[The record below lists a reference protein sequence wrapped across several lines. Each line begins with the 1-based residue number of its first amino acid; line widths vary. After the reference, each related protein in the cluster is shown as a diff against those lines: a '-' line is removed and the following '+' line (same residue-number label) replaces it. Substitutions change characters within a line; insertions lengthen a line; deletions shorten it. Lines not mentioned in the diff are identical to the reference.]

1 MSPPK
6 DPPPHGRT
14 SEVQTAAIQTGAR
27 LHFGLLDTAAPF
39 GGCGVM
45 IEDGGVEIT
54 ITPDSK
60 FSVTGIDDSTSVHR
74 LARHW
79 QQFVDAPSIP
89 SCRLHVSRHPR
100 RHCGLGSG
108 TQMALAV
115 CEALFC
121 AAGQSPPKP
130 QQLVRIANRG
140 HRSAIGC
147 HGYFHG
153 GFLCEE
159 SLESPD
165 LLTTSES
172 DRVLRPLA
180 MRCDLPSH
188 WRVVILIPK
197 AETSLVHGRQEKQL
211 FATINRATP
220 EQRERLTR
228 WLREEI
234 VPRAKAG
241 DFNGFT
247 RAVARYNYHS
257 GELFAQVQGGPYRGP
272 VVAKTIERAKSL
284 DGHGVGQSSW
294 GPGVFAW
301 FENQSAASDF
311 ARQIP
316 TAEFDVIITR
326 VRNQPRTVQSL
337 ESGNSPPPENT
348 TGTKTT
354 PAMK

>member
-1 MSPPK
+1 MSTPN
-6 DPPPHGRT
+6 DPPPRGRT
-14 SEVQTAAIQTGAR
+14 GEVQTTVIRTGAR

-54 ITPDSK
+54 ITPDRT
-60 FSVTGIDDSTSVHR
+60 FGVTGIDDSTSVHR

-121 AAGQSPPKP
+121 AAGRTPPEP
-130 QQLVRIANRG
+130 QRLVRIADRG

-147 HGYFHG
+147 HGYFQG

-159 SLESPD
+159 TPESFSQ
-165 LLTTSES
+165 LTTSES

-180 MRCDLPSH
+180 TRCDLPNH

-211 FATINRATP
+211 FATIDRATP
-220 EQRERLTR
+220 EQRKQLTQ
-228 WLREEI
+228 WLCEEI
-234 VPRAKAG
+234 VPHAKAG
-241 DFNGFT
+241 DFDGFT

-301 FENQSAASDF
+301 FENQSAANDF

-316 TAEFDVIITR
+316 SAEFDVIITR
-326 VRNQPRTVQSL
+326 VRNQPRTLQTL
-337 ESGNSPPPENT
+337 QIGKSPPPANKT
-348 TGTKTT
+348 AAKTT
-354 PAMK
+354 SAMK